1 MKIYKLL
8 ISKIIFFIIIFIIA
22 LIFFFIKNKKIE
34 KFAIDKVNMRVTDDN
49 KALTGILINNLLIYL
64 KFNTGDFTNG
74 NQIIQHG
81 NYKYNAKNIDSNYT
95 LIDFPANPI
104 ITCSANSS
112 DYVKG
117 DASIEFK
124 GSTGLIQE
132 MLSSHL
138 KTNFTIAFFIKNP
151 DYNVSGFK
159 TIVCQALQNPTLG
172 WLMRINNTKL
182 EVVLGTNIDDT
193 WITIISKEGFISNT
207 GNDWYHVAL
216 TYNNSTNPKWNLY
229 LDGIRENLPIN
240 DNINKELKYLD
251 TSYLTINNG
260 IVTNFKFNDN
270 MHFLSIGCQIT
281 NNSRNLI
288 TILNSSLNIEYLNI
302 KFPLGKININ
312 YNYSDIAG
320 GDYFYIKFISG
331 SSQINIPVNCTADI
345 LIVGGGGGGGSRHA
359 GGGGA
364 GAVIYL
370 TNQTLT
376 MGTYEIYVGN
386 GGYPV
391 NYMGQGGRGE
401 NTSIVFNG
409 TNLYLAQGGGSG
421 NHSIITGNNN
431 KNGGSGGGHGGG
443 DRDSW
448 DWRNTGRGH
457 AVTNNIPNGVFGNH
471 SGLGTNG
478 GRERHWSGG
487 GGGGAGSMGTDGY
500 YTQDRAMA
508 GNGGMGVAN
517 SITGYNEYYGGGGG
531 GGCASDSLY
540 FGSGGIGG
548 GGAGSKGPANATNGA
563 PNTGGGG
570 GGAGFVGGSNG
581 LSGSGGSGVVIIRLK
596 KSNFFAFD
604 KPYYQN
610 AERNSMSFRNF
621 LPNGTLMDDFRVYDK
636 TLSENEIKSV
646 YYGRNITSSSSTI
659 PNIDTSSGSL
669 TDDTSACINNSLGP
683 ATHLTPVIDISIS
696 SSSEISIQDEVLR
709 SYRTPMKPQFSQ
721 TFSFTNLF
729 SNKKIELLFSQPLSS
744 SISKNPYTP
753 VKLFNNDSAKNINEN
768 YCAFLSTY
776 ALISNNITYNYDVT
790 TGDYALTEF
799 KVPDCGSFVFNEGS
813 RPIGDYIYIK
823 FPEAFVLKRYAFT
836 AIPGFAN
843 RAPGQ
848 WTIYFKNSS
857 ISVVHPDKNK
867 LKLEDY
873 CQINNR
879 TYYVDINWAS
889 VNDEPIT
896 NEYLFVFHKI
906 VGNNPNDK
914 YGILAFQEIKLYKS
928 NTALTLDTTKS
939 AI

>member
-1 MKIYKLL
+1 MKIYKFL
-8 ISKIIFFIIIFIIA
+8 ISIIIFFIIIFIIA
-22 LIFFFIKNKKIE
+22 LIYFFIKNKKIE

-49 KALTGILINNLLIYL
+49 KALTGILIDNLLIYL

-74 NQIIQHG
+74 NQIEQHG
-81 NYKYNAKNIDSNYT
+81 NYKYNAKNIDSNYR

-251 TSYLTINNG
+251 TSYDTIINETVSN
-260 IVTNFKFNDN
+260 VKFDHN

-281 NNSRNLI
+281 NNARNRL
-288 TILNSSLNIEYLNI
+288 TIIPSGVRIENIR
-302 KFPLGKININ
+302 FPLGTININ

-331 SSQINIPVNCTADI
+331 TTRIIFPVNCTADV
-345 LIVGGGGGGGSRHA
+345 LIVGGGGGGG
-359 GGGGA
+359 
-364 GAVIYL
+364 
-370 TNQTLT
+370 N
-376 MGTYEIYVGN
+376 
-386 GGYPV
+386 
-391 NYMGQGGRGE
+391 NYCTE
-401 NTSIVFNG
+401 
-409 TNLYLAQGGGSG
+409 
-421 NHSIITGNNN
+421 
-431 KNGGSGGGHGGG
+431 
-443 DRDSW
+443 
-448 DWRNTGRGH
+448 
-457 AVTNNIPNGVFGNH
+457 
-471 SGLGTNG
+471 
-478 GRERHWSGG
+478 GG
-487 GGGGAGSMGTDGY
+487 GGGGAGGVGYGTINFVKDITY
-500 YTQDRAMA
+500 DINV
-508 GNGGMGVAN
+508 GNGGGHGGGYGGTGGNSTIIGGDINETAYGGGGGSLHTGSQGGSGGGGGGCWGTHGGGGAIRGSGRLTYYGN
-517 SITGYNEYYGGGGG
+517 NGGTGTQDSGAGGGGGAGESGISTPYYRFYSGSRGGNGLGFSITGVYTYYGGGGG
-531 GGCASDSLY
+531 GGSWYGAGDGS
-540 FGSGGIGG
+540 SGGAGG
-548 GGAGSKGPANATNGA
+548 GGHGGTTRNWNNAGDGA

-570 GGAGFVGGSNG
+570 GGINSWVWGNRWPRAGN
-581 LSGSGGSGVVIIRLK
+581 GGSGVVIIRLQ
-596 KSNFFAFD
+596 KSKFVVSGNN
-604 KPYYQN
+604 YYQN
-610 AERNSMSFRNF
+610 AERNSMPFSNF

-696 SSSEISIQDEVLR
+696 SSSEISIQDEELR

-836 AIPGFAN
+836 AIAGFAN